1 MPKGRSWLDQSESKF
16 SDTLYTTKGNHGQL
30 NETPHENRRM
40 KNLQPGSAVLKT
52 PEICRAWSSIVI
64 DVLWADLD
72 SIFPLLELIAP
83 LERDSERRL
92 VFPDLVERVDWGRFD
107 SYARRV
113 RSLAYNDTE
122 DRLTQNGYTGIISKT
137 IFSDI
142 YINNPKSGPLLPNAT
157 KVVWMTYDPD
167 TALLLLPFLS
177 DSTLSLHVE
186 LGPKFP
192 VKAINS
198 LLNRLGGRVPDLLDF
213 NFFIHKQVDDVDEG
227 LAKCLGEMETL

>member
-1 MPKGRSWLDQSESKF
+1 MP
-16 SDTLYTTKGNHGQL
+16 KGNHGQL

-52 PEICRAWSSIVI
+52 PEILREVLLLSERPERAKSARVCRAWSSIVI

-192 VKAINS
+192 TSTS
-198 LLNRLGGRVPDLLDF
+198 LFTSKWMMWTRG
-213 NFFIHKQVDDVDEG
+213 
-227 LAKCLGEMETL
+227 